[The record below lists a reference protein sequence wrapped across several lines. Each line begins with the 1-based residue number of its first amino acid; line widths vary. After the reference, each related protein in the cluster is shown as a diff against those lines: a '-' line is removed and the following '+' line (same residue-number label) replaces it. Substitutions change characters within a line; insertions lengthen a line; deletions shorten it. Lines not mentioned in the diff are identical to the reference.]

1 MKRVESVKIVEI
13 SNELEHQLMDHFN
26 DMSVQEWASLPVE
39 LKFPAPKHI
48 YQMKVEKD
56 LTWRDLEENY
66 K

>member
-13 SNELEHQLMDHFN
+13 SNELEHQLMDQFN

-48 YQMKVEKD
+48 YQMKVEKH
-56 LTWRDLEENY
+56 LTWRDLEQNC